1 MRILSLLFLDRVK
14 EGRVGLN
21 PGHIE
26 QYTLS
31 TCCDVTSHGHF
42 NPGGLLPSET
52 CGQPKCLFRVG
63 VGESGGVINLE
74 ELLAFDTSC
83 LLSKI

>member
-1 MRILSLLFLDRVK
+1 VRILSLLFLDRIK

-26 QYTLS
+26 RYTLS

-52 CGQPKCLFRVG
+52 WGQTKCLFRVG
-63 VGESGGVINLE
+63 GGGSGGVINLE
-74 ELLAFDTSC
+74 EFLSFDTLC